1 MPSGAGLRYSDEDDG
16 DCGRVEDDI
25 AHGCDRAMMVVMMV
39 SPYHICEADDHD
51 GMMLLMMMMMPVI
64 LMAMRCSEMSTNMT
78 KSVCVYTCVHV
89 YVCGVDG

>member
-1 MPSGAGLRYSDEDDG
+1 
-16 DCGRVEDDI
+16 
-25 AHGCDRAMMVVMMV
+25 MMVVMMV